1 MDFGYFGKIYGK
13 EVMDT
18 HIYLRIENLI
28 KETHDSITLEL
39 QEISGKEIHFKPGQ
53 FLTFIY
59 NINGEEIRRGY
70 SISSSPDALP
80 KLRVTIKKIEDGY
93 VSDHIFDT
101 LQKNEIIKAVPPL
114 GNFTVQQP
122 TGEKRNLVFFGAGSG
137 ITPLTSM
144 IEFTLSHD
152 SKAKIFLYYGNRNES
167 SIIYKDLFDE
177 LLKKHPDNFNVNHI
191 LSQPISTWKGITGR
205 ITKEFALKIL
215 GENFR
220 KEKEISDFYLCG
232 PNGMMQSVI
241 EALKEFGI
249 DKKRIHRE
257 IYTTAVVDQNED
269 AEDIAREVTIIF
281 KDEEHKLIVEP
292 GVGILQTALSAGL
305 DLPNSC
311 QYGSCATCRAKL
323 LSGQLKLIDQ
333 TALSDEEIE
342 KGYCLTC
349 VGYPVSDNVVILY
362 ED

>member
-1 MDFGYFGKIYGK
+1 
-13 EVMDT
+13 MDT
-18 HIYLRIENLI
+18 HINLKVENLI

-39 QEISGKEIHFKPGQ
+39 LENSGKEIHFKPGQ

-101 LQKNEIIKAVPPL
+101 LQKGEIINAVPPL
-114 GNFTVQQP
+114 GNFTVQSP
-122 TGEKRNLVFFGAGSG
+122 TGENRNLIFFGAGSG

-144 IEFTLSHD
+144 IEYTLAND
-152 SKAKIFLYYGNRNES
+152 TKAKLFLYYGNRNEN
-167 SIIYKDLFDE
+167 SIIYKNLFDE
-177 LLKKHPDNFNVNHI
+177 LLKKYPDNFRVNHI
-191 LSQPISTWKGITGR
+191 LSQPQNSWNGTTGR
-205 ITKEFALKIL
+205 ITKEFVSKIL
-215 GENFR
+215 EVNFR
-220 KEKEISDFYLCG
+220 SEKENSDFYLCG
-232 PNGMMQSVI
+232 PNGMMQNVI

-257 IYTTAVVDQNED
+257 IYTTAVVDQDDESED
-269 AEDIAREVTIIF
+269 MPREVTIIF

-292 GVGILQTALSAGL
+292 GVGILQTALGAGL

-333 TALSDEEIE
+333 TALSEEEIE

>member
-1 MDFGYFGKIYGK
+1 
-13 EVMDT
+13 MDT
-18 HIYLRIENLI
+18 HINLRIENLI
-28 KETHDSITLEL
+28 KETNDSLTLEL
-39 QEISGKEIHFKPGQ
+39 VENEGKEIHFKPGQ

-70 SISSSPDALP
+70 SISSSPDVLP
-80 KLRVTIKKIEDGY
+80 KLRVTIKKIEDGF

-101 LQKNEIIKAVPPL
+101 LQKGEIINAVPPL
-114 GNFTVQQP
+114 GNFIVQP
-122 TGEKRNLVFFGAGSG
+122 PIGKKRNLFFFGAGSG

-144 IEFTLSHD
+144 IEYTLAHD
-152 SKAKIFLYYGNRNES
+152 TNAKIFLFYGNRDEN
-167 SIIYKDLFDE
+167 SIIYKNLFDE
-177 LLKKHPDNFNVNHI
+177 LLKKYPDNFYVHHI
-191 LSQPISTWKGITGR
+191 LSQPKNIWNGTKGR
-205 ITKEFALKIL
+205 ITKEFVSKIL
-215 GENFR
+215 EENFTE
-220 KEKEISDFYLCG
+220 EKDISDFYLCG
-232 PNGMMQSVI
+232 PNGMMQNVI
-241 EALKEFGI
+241 EALKEFGV

-257 IYTTAVVDQNED
+257 IYTTAVVDQNDD

-292 GVGILQTALSAGL
+292 GVGILQTALGAGL